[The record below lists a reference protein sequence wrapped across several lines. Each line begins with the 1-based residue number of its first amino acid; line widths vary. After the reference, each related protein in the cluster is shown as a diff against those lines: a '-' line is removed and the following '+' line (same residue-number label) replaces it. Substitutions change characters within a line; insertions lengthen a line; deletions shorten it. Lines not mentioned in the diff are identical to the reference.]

1 MSLLN
6 QILGAARRST
16 ATRGTRP
23 TSTTRGATGTSRAGG
38 GPAAAGLV
46 GGLLRSLRGRRRL

>member
-6 QILGAARRST
+6 QILGAARRSS

-23 TSTTRGATGTSRAGG
+23 TSTTRGATGTPGA
-38 GPAAAGLV
+38 PAAAGLV
-46 GGLLRSLRGRRRL
+46 GGLLRSVLGRRRL